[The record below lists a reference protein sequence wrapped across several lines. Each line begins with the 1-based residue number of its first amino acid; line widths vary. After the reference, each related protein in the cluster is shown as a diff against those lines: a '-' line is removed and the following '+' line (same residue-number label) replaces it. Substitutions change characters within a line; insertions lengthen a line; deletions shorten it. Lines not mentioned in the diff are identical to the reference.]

1 MIYTNQNSNET
12 LKILI
17 NNNNISKGEHNNI
30 SKGNNYKNV
39 FLTGPPGSGKT
50 YIVNKF
56 IEHNSDKVI
65 SVTASTGVAAN
76 LIGGNTIHSVSGIGI
91 INDHDTFDD
100 ILKKVKKKK
109 AKFWKYT
116 DILIIDEISLI
127 DCRTFEYLDRIGQN
141 IRKSTK
147 PFGGIQL
154 IVVGDFYQL
163 PPVNGSY
170 CFEYEK
176 WEECFDIAI
185 NLTNIHRSDDNKLN
199 KILLRIRK
207 GKDLKENMVNILES
221 KVSEDIKYPI
231 LVPLR
236 KQASDINKKNMAS
249 NNNEEMIFPCEYYY
263 NQNKK
268 YLLDLIKKNC
278 PYEENLKLKI
288 GSPVINLVN
297 DPKKGLYNGQVGIVK
312 DFIGGDP
319 FVCFNN
325 YKVLIKKHLWTK
337 EIKEEKIEVIGME
350 QYPLLLSYAITI
362 HRSQGQSLSQA
373 SIILDSSVWE
383 KGQGYV
389 ALSRLQGLNGLNI
402 IKFNPNIFKID
413 KKVKRYYKNFKS
425 K

>member
-1 MIYTNQNSNET
+1 MIYLNQNSEEALLE
-12 LKILI
+12 LKT
-17 NNNNISKGEHNNI
+17 NKNI
-30 SKGNNYKNV
+30 

-50 YIVNKF
+50 YLINKF
-56 IEHNSDKVI
+56 IEHNNDKVI
-65 SVTASTGVAAN
+65 SITGSTGVASN
-76 LIGGNTIHSVSGIGI
+76 LINGNTIHSVSGIGI

-100 ILKKVKKKK
+100 ILKKVKKRKT
-109 AKFWKYT
+109 KFWKYT

-127 DCRTFEYLDRIGQN
+127 DSRTFEYFDRIGQN
-141 IRKSTK
+141 IRKSNL

-163 PPVNGSY
+163 PPVNGNY

-176 WEECFDIAI
+176 WENCFDVAI
-185 NLTNIHRSDDNKLN
+185 NLTNIYRSNDNKLN

-207 GKDLKENMVNILES
+207 GKELKEKMIKTLEN
-221 KVSEDIKYPI
+221 KVSDEIKYPI

-236 KQASDINKKNMAS
+236 KQASNINNKNMLL
-249 NNNEEMIFPCEYYY
+249 NKNEEKIFNCEYYY

-268 YLLDLIKKNC
+268 HLLDLIKKNC

-297 DPKKGLYNGQVGIVK
+297 DSKKGLYNGQVGIIK
-312 DFIGGDP
+312 DFIGSDP
-319 FVCFNN
+319 LVCFNN
-325 YKVLIKKHLWTK
+325 YNVLIKKHLWTK

-373 SIILDSSVWE
+373 GIILDSSVWE

-389 ALSRLQGLNGLNI
+389 ALSRLQNLDGLNI

-413 KKVKRYYKNFKS
+413 SKVKKYYKKFK
-425 K
+425 

>member
-1 MIYTNQNSNET
+1 MIYKNRNSDET
-12 LKILI
+12 LEILTE
-17 NNNNISKGEHNNI
+17 NNHNNI
-30 SKGNNYKNV
+30 

-56 IEHNSDKVI
+56 MEQNSDKNI
-65 SVTASTGVAAN
+65 IVTASTGVAAN

-91 INDHDTFDD
+91 INEHDTFED
-100 ILKKVKKKK
+100 ILKKVKRKKS
-109 AKFWKYT
+109 KFWKST

-127 DCRTFEYLDRIGQN
+127 DSRTFEYLDRIGQN
-141 IRKSTK
+141 IRKCNK

-163 PPVNGSY
+163 PPISGNY
-170 CFEYEK
+170 CFEYTNWEK
-176 WEECFDIAI
+176 CFDIAI
-185 NLTNIHRSDDNKLN
+185 NLNNIHRSDDDNLN

-207 GKDLKENMVNILES
+207 GKELKENMINILEN
-221 KVSEDIKYPI
+221 KVSGDIKYPI

-236 KQASDINKKNMAS
+236 KQASDINNKNMAS
-249 NNNEEMIFPCEYYY
+249 NENEETVFGCEYYY
-263 NQNKK
+263 NKNKK

-297 DPKKGLYNGQVGIVK
+297 EPKKKLYNGQVGIVK
-312 DFIGGDP
+312 DFIRGDP
-319 FVCFNN
+319 LVAFGD

-337 EIKEEKIEVIGME
+337 EIKEDKIEVIGME

-373 SIILDSSVWE
+373 SIILDSTVWE

-389 ALSRLQGLNGLNI
+389 ALSRLQNLNGLNI
-402 IKFNPNIFKID
+402 INFNPHIFKINKTV
-413 KKVKRYYKNFKS
+413 KKYYKKFKN
-425 K
+425 

>member
-1 MIYTNQNSNET
+1 MIYTNQNSNDT
-12 LKILI
+12 LDLILNK
-17 NNNNISKGEHNNI
+17 NNDKNI
-30 SKGNNYKNV
+30 

-50 YIVNKF
+50 YIINKF
-56 IEHNSDKVI
+56 MEKNNNKVI
-65 SVTASTGVAAN
+65 SVSASTGVASN
-76 LIGGNTIHSVSGIGI
+76 LIGGNTIHSISGIGV
-91 INDHDTFDD
+91 INDHDSYDD
-100 ILKKVKKKK
+100 VLKKVKSRKM
-109 AKFWKYT
+109 KFWKYT

-127 DCRTFEYLDRIGQN
+127 DCRTFEYLDRIGRD
-141 IRKSTK
+141 IRKTNK

-170 CFEYEK
+170 CFEYSN

-185 NLTNIHRSDDNKLN
+185 NLNNIHRSDDNNLN

-207 GKDLKENMVNILES
+207 GKQLKDKMINILEK
-221 KVSEDIKYPI
+221 KVSKDTKHPI

-236 KQASDINKKNMAS
+236 KQASDINKKNMAQ
-249 NNNEEMIFPCEYYY
+249 NNNGEKVFTCEYYY
-263 NQNKK
+263 NREKK
-268 YLLDLIKKNC
+268 HLLDLIKKNC

-288 GSPVINLVN
+288 GCPVINLVN
-297 DPKKGLYNGQVGIVK
+297 DAKKGLYNGQVGIVK
-312 DFIGGDP
+312 DFFSGDP
-319 FVCFNN
+319 IVCFNN
-325 YKVLIKKHLWTK
+325 HKVIIKKHLWTK
-337 EIKEEKIEVIGME
+337 QISENKIETIGME

-389 ALSRLQGLNGLNI
+389 ALSRLKNLNGLNI

-413 KKVKRYYKNFKS
+413 KKVKKYYKNFKVIN